1 LKVIDPNVDYL
12 LTAPIQYISGPNTLA
27 DCGRFIVKWGKN
39 VLVSGGKKALKSVE
53 SKLFLALEA
62 AGVKYEVNQFSGE
75 CSDENIA
82 VLVEKVQQMTLDAII
97 GVGGGKSLDTA
108 KRAAEICK
116 VPVICIP
123 TIAATCAAASVL
135 AVIYTEEGVH
145 KKDHY
150 LEKNP
155 NLVLVDMEVIVN
167 APIEYF
173 ESGILD
179 SLAKWYEGKVAFKGI
194 SNPDIYTVCALKL
207 AELLN
212 ETMEMEASNAVQAV
226 KQRQVTAAVAEITDL
241 NIYLA
246 AVIQSI
252 GKKTRSA
259 AAHAI
264 HTGLSVIQQSHNIL
278 HGYKVGYGIVVQLFM
293 EKAELSDV
301 ERVVKLF
308 RQLDLE
314 PSFKGLGLPFEDDLL
329 RQVAEKAVLSDPM
342 KNMPFEVLPE
352 QVIKAM
358 KQVEE
363 VIRRIKIIYSN
374 GSN

>member
-1 LKVIDPNVDYL
+1 MKVIDPNADYL
-12 LTAPIQYISGPNTLA
+12 LTAPVQYINGPNTLD
-27 DCGRFIVKWGKN
+27 DCGRFIVKWGQN
-39 VLVSGGKKALKSVE
+39 VLASGGKRALKSVE
-53 SKLFLALEA
+53 SKLFSALEA

-82 VLVEKVQQMTLDAII
+82 VLVEKVQRMTLDAII

-123 TIAATCAAASVL
+123 TIAATCAAASVMS
-135 AVIYTEEGVH
+135 VIYTEEGVH

-155 NLVLVDMEVIVN
+155 NLVLVDTEIIAK
-167 APIEYF
+167 APVEYL

-179 SLAKWYEGKVAFKGI
+179 SLSKWYEGKAAFNGVP
-194 SNPDIYTVCALKL
+194 NPDIFAISALKL

-212 ETMEMEASNAVQAV
+212 EVMEQEAVNAIQAV
-226 KQRQVTAAVAEITDL
+226 KQQRVSDAVTKITDL

-252 GKKTRSA
+252 GKKTRGA

-264 HTGLSVIQQSHNIL
+264 HAGLSVIPKSHNIL
-278 HGYKVGYGIVVQLFM
+278 HGYKVGYGIVAQLFM
-293 EKAELSDV
+293 EKANLIEI
-301 ERVVKLF
+301 ERVVKFF
-308 RQLDLE
+308 RKLDLE

-329 RQVAEKAVLSDPM
+329 RKVAEKAILSDPM
-342 KNMPFEVLPE
+342 GNMPFKVLPE
-352 QVIKAM
+352 QVIAAM

-363 VIRRIKIIYSN
+363 VICRI
-374 GSN
+374 

>member
-1 LKVIDPNVDYL
+1 MITKPGGLTLKIIDPNVDYL
-12 LTAPIQYISGPNTLA
+12 LTAPLQYISGSNTLD

-53 SKLFLALEA
+53 SKLFPALEE

-75 CSDENIA
+75 CSDENIT
-82 VLVEKVQQMTLDAII
+82 VLVEKVQRMALDAII

-108 KRAAEICK
+108 KRAAEICN

-135 AVIYTEEGVH
+135 SVIYTEEGVY

-155 NLVLVDMEVIVN
+155 NLVLVDTDVIAN
-167 APIEYF
+167 APVEYF

-179 SLAKWYEGKVAFKGI
+179 SLAKWYEGKAAFKGI
-194 SNPDIYTVCALKL
+194 SNPDIFTMCALKL

-212 ETMEMEASNAVQAV
+212 EIMEREAVNAVHAV
-226 KQRQVTAAVAEITDL
+226 KQRQATVTVAKIIDV

-246 AVIQSI
+246 AVIQGI
-252 GKKTRSA
+252 GKKTRGA

-264 HTGLSVIQQSHNIL
+264 HAGLSVISQSHAVL
-278 HGYKVGYGIVVQLFM
+278 HGYKVGYGIVAQQFL
-293 EKAELSDV
+293 EKADLV
-301 ERVVKLF
+301 EIGRVVRFF

-314 PSFKGLGLPFEDDLL
+314 PSFKGLGLPFEVDLL
-329 RQVAEKAVLSDPM
+329 RQVAEKAILSDPM
-342 KNMPFEVLPE
+342 QNMPFEVQPE
-352 QVIKAM
+352 QVIAAM
-358 KQVEE
+358 EQVEE
-363 VIRRIKIIYSN
+363 VVYHI
-374 GSN
+374 